1 MQEGPK
7 LETFY
12 NCVGCKHLY
21 IKYVETSSSVS
32 YNSPACRRLDR
43 ELNNELSFDSHEE
56 CLTYV
61 KTPVDCPLLGKTK
74 EEEFDVRFDKHVLMR
89 NL

>member
-1 MQEGPK
+1 VQEGPK

-21 IKYVETSSSVS
+21 KKYEVTIFSEGYSIQ
-32 YNSPACRRLDR
+32 CKKLDR
-43 ELNNELSFDSHEE
+43 ELCLELMCCED
-56 CLTYV
+56 YI
-61 KTPVDCPLLGKTK
+61 KTPIDCPLIGKTK

>member
-1 MQEGPK
+1 MTQVANPTLTK
-7 LETFY
+7 L
-12 NCVGCKHLY
+12 KK
-21 IKYVETSSSVS
+21 IRSVS

-74 EEEFDVRFDKHVLMR
+74 EQEFDVRFDKDVLMR